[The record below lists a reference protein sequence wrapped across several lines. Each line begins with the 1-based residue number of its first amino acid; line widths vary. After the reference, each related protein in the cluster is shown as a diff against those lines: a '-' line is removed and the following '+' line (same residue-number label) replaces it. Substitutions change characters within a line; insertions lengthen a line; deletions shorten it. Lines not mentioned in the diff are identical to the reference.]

1 MVSLRN
7 GGFVAPERRTLSDWL
22 TTWLQESRATK
33 RTNTQRAYEAAI
45 AHLAAALG
53 HVRLQSLRSGDM
65 ARYYADKR
73 ADGLAENT
81 LAIHQSMLSA
91 ALKSAV
97 RQGLVAK
104 NVAADVDA
112 KPHASRASG
121 QLKSWTAD
129 ECRAFMQRR
138 PSSSARRAPESSASP
153 KKATHCVPAS
163 CAVRWSDGDLDA
175 SRVVIKQQLLIPG
188 PPPQFGP
195 PKAGGARPIDVNDGT
210 IRLLREHKRA
220 QSETKVRNR
229 TSYDDHDLVFA
240 LDWRMGSRHRLGNAM
255 NFHMALPRR

>member
-129 ECRAFMQRR
+129 ECRAFMRTAHDAGTQWVAFFGLALD
-138 PSSSARRAPESSASP
+138 SGARRAELLGL
-153 KKATHCVPAS
+153 
-163 CAVRWSDGDLDA
+163 RWSDGDLDA

-188 PPPQFGP
+188 PPPQFRP